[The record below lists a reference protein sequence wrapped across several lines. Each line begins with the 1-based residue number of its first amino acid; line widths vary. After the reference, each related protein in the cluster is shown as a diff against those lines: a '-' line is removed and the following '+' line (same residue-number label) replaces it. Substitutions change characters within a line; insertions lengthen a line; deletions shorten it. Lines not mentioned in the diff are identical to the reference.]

1 MNTRI
6 DLQSRNGRIDGL
18 SGPAVIPPV
27 IPAVISGGMSEP
39 LGGYGNANGGPCL
52 ELLNITKPREV
63 RAAHDRYL
71 AAGATVLRTNT
82 ANASPERLDRYR
94 MHDEAFIVSYMAAEH
109 ARDAVK
115 RAREADGIARTVL
128 GVARVETRSP
138 HQGFLPLD
146 RVEAAAR
153 TMGSGLA
160 GGGADIILLEIGQDP
175 ARLLAAVSGL
185 RHGMAD
191 AGRVLP
197 IHLKLRYD
205 PLFGVPA
212 RHRVTEDLVRAAA
225 LAAGLNLAALSV
237 APLNLADTWLETL
250 RAMGRAYQ
258 GALFA
263 ESTRGVDEIGPL
275 LVDAEVGPRL
285 KHIGGGL
292 TPRDTELLLQRAESV
307 GFDRAPAASDMAAND
322 AGGHS
327 EHRRG
332 DRAG

>member
-1 MNTRI
+1 MIAGPSLSPINV
-6 DLQSRNGRIDGL
+6 
-18 SGPAVIPPV
+18 SGPAL
-27 IPAVISGGMSEP
+27 ISGGMSEP
-39 LGGYGNANGGPCL
+39 LGPYGSAQGAPCL

-109 ARDAVK
+109 ARDAVR
-115 RAREADGIARTVL
+115 RAHEIDGIARTVL
-128 GVARVETRSP
+128 GVARVETRTP
-138 HQGFLPLD
+138 HLGFLPLD

-160 GGGADIILLEIGQDP
+160 GGGADVILLEVAQDP
-175 ARLLAAVSGL
+175 ARLLAAISGL

-225 LAAGLNLAALSV
+225 LAAGLNVAALSV

-250 RAMGRAYQ
+250 RAMARVYRGP
-258 GALFA
+258 LFA
-263 ESTRGVDEIGPL
+263 ESTRGADEIGALLADLEIGPPL
-275 LVDAEVGPRL
+275 MSV
-285 KHIGGGL
+285 GGGL
-292 TPRDTELLLQRAESV
+292 NPSGTELLRRQVERTRLDPETTPLV
-307 GFDRAPAASDMAAND
+307 AAND
-322 AGGHS
+322 GRDRS
-327 EHRRG
+327 VDVWG